1 MIVEHHIQRQILREL
16 VKGEAKRFSE
26 IKPKAVESNLFM
38 YHLRQLIRG
47 GLVAKDNESSKYTL
61 TKEGRLYADRSNLPT
76 MKLRLQ
82 PKQITVLVVRNKKG
96 QYILLK
102 RTHVP
107 YFDFVGFPSGKI
119 HYGEKLEESATR
131 ELKEKSGIED
141 VKLKLGGNI
150 LMRFY
155 DESGELVSH
164 VNAYVFSG
172 ESGLEELVFENEFF
186 ESYLGEADQLYTEKT
201 FKGHKEI
208 IELISQSNGE
218 IFVKEFDFVSD
229 F

>member
-82 PKQITVLVVRNKKG
+82 PKQITVLVVRNKKVSIF
-96 QYILLK
+96 YSNERTYRILTL
-102 RTHVP
+102 
-107 YFDFVGFPSGKI
+107 
-119 HYGEKLEESATR
+119 
-131 ELKEKSGIED
+131 
-141 VKLKLGGNI
+141 
-150 LMRFY
+150 
-155 DESGELVSH
+155 
-164 VNAYVFSG
+164 
-172 ESGLEELVFENEFF
+172 LVFR
-186 ESYLGEADQLYTEKT
+186 LGRFTTAK
-201 FKGHKEI
+201 
-208 IELISQSNGE
+208 N
-218 IFVKEFDFVSD
+218 
-229 F
+229 

>member
-1 MIVEHHIQRQILREL
+1 
-16 VKGEAKRFSE
+16 
-26 IKPKAVESNLFM
+26 
-38 YHLRQLIRG
+38 
-47 GLVAKDNESSKYTL
+47 
-61 TKEGRLYADRSNLPT
+61 
-76 MKLRLQ
+76 
-82 PKQITVLVVRNKKG
+82 
-96 QYILLK
+96 
-102 RTHVP
+102 
-107 YFDFVGFPSGKI
+107 
-119 HYGEKLEESATR
+119 
-131 ELKEKSGIED
+131 
-141 VKLKLGGNI
+141 
-150 LMRFY
+150 MRFY